1 VSNHLYRIRPLADRE
16 TRQSAVDEIR
26 KMIETGRYFVPAD
39 QVVSALLAAA
49 GFFEPDASSCGGQDA
64 DAK

>member
-1 VSNHLYRIRPLADRE
+1 LADRE

-26 KMIETGRYFVPAD
+26 KMIQSGRYFVPAD
-39 QVVSALLAAA
+39 QVVSALLAES
-49 GFFEPDASSCGGQDA
+49 GFSEPDSSSCGGQDA